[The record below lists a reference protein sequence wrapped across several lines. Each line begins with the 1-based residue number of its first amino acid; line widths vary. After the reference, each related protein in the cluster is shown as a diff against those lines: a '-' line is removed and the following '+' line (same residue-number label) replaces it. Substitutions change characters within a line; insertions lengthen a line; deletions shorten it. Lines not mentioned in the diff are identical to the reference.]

1 MSFATPSW
9 DMAAFVWIN
18 QAAHNPFFDAVM
30 PVLSQQIWLWLA
42 LSAVL
47 TALLVRAGWRRI
59 IPLLFILLA
68 VGATDLGTNIIKKGI
83 GRVRPSH
90 AVALTR
96 HIDKG
101 EWSQRPAD
109 FVPNAQRGTS
119 FPSAHA
125 ANSMVLAVLLM
136 VMFRELRPWMLLLP
150 LLVGYSR
157 VYLGK
162 HYPSDVL
169 AGWMIGVAISAAFLP
184 IMIRLKA
191 AAFSSPPPRG
201 LPLPSLPEPQSTD
214 GDAAKK
220 LQKV

>member
-18 QAAHNPFFDAVM
+18 QANRTWLLDAIM
-30 PVLSQQIWLWLA
+30 PVISQQIWLWLA
-42 LSAVL
+42 LSAVV
-47 TALLVRAGWRRI
+47 TAIIVRAGWRRI
-59 IPLLFILLA
+59 IPLLFIVLA
-68 VGATDLGTNIIKKGI
+68 VGATDLSTNIIKKNV
-83 GRVRPSH
+83 GRVRPDK
-90 AVALTR
+90 AVALTH

-109 FVPNAQRGTS
+109 FVQTAKRGTS

-136 VMFRELRPWMLLLP
+136 ALYRESRPWLLILP

-162 HYPSDVL
+162 HYPSDVM
-169 AGWMIGVAISAAFLP
+169 AGWLVGLALSMAFHPLL
-184 IMIRLKA
+184 IRLKTWA
-191 AAFSSPPPRG
+191 ARFPAPT
-201 LPLPSLPEPQSTD
+201 PLPAFRPVEVGKTGEKTTQQ
-214 GDAAKK
+214 A
-220 LQKV
+220 